1 MMPQC
6 SAPERFA
13 IIAELKFYGL
23 EGRSMFE
30 VLTLEQIRQQY
41 DGEWVMIAYTETD
54 PETYEVI
61 RGRVLAHSKEAQEV
75 YDAIDR
81 AEGQGVAFDFFGQVP
96 ENVAFI

>member
-1 MMPQC
+1 M
-6 SAPERFA
+6 
-13 IIAELKFYGL
+13 I
-23 EGRSMFE
+23 E

-61 RGRVLAHSKEAQEV
+61 RGKVLAHSKDAQDV

-81 AEGQGVAFDFFGQVP
+81 AEGQGVAFEFFGQVP
-96 ENVAFI
+96 ENVAFIL

>member
-1 MMPQC
+1 VLC
-6 SAPERFA
+6 RRGIRYNGSVK
-13 IIAELKFYGL
+13 LDGL
-23 EGRSMFE
+23 EERSMLE

-61 RGRVLAHSKEAQEV
+61 RGKVLAHSKDAQDV

-81 AEGQGVAFDFFGQVP
+81 AEGQGVAFEFFGHVP
-96 ENVAFI
+96 ENVAFIL

>member
-1 MMPQC
+1 VQC
-6 SAPERFA
+6 RREIRYNGSVK
-13 IIAELKFYGL
+13 LDGL
-23 EGRSMFE
+23 EERSMIE

-61 RGRVLAHSKEAQEV
+61 RGKVLAHSKDAQDV

-81 AEGQGVAFDFFGQVP
+81 AEGQGVAFEFFGQVP
-96 ENVAFI
+96 ENVAFIL